1 MNREERIQAY
11 MDSVVYYCKGNSE
24 RIVSLCTNNIKMYT
38 SVTPHSD
45 RAKETTNIRIEA
57 LTRLLDKY
65 RQLELF
71 KL

>member
-1 MNREERIQAY
+1 MNREERIV
-11 MDSVVYYCKGNSE
+11 D
-24 RIVSLCTNNIKMYT
+24 LCTNNIKMYT

-71 KL
+71 